1 MIVLS
6 LWGEYADVLGK
17 GFFQRALIESVLIG
31 ILCGIVGTFVVLRG
45 YAFIGDALAH
55 ATFPGVAIA
64 YLWRASV
71 LGGALAA
78 GFVTSF
84 LIGWVARHRKVSND
98 TAIGVL
104 FAGAFALGVM
114 IVSRATTY
122 TKDISSLLFG
132 DVIGVSQR
140 DIAVLLIAGLLIV
153 GLTLLFY
160 RDLLLA
166 AFDPTFAAAL
176 GRPVGL
182 IDALTLGLLTLTIVV
197 GLQTVG
203 NILIVALVV
212 TPSATAR
219 LLTDR
224 VPVMMLLGA
233 LIGGLSGAI
242 GLLASYPLELAPG
255 ATIVIVATIGFFLA
269 LAFSPKH
276 GWLFASIE
284 RRQRQAKGVELSP
297 RPAVQ
302 SEALD
307 QPVRACQGLRNG

>member
-6 LWGEYADVLGK
+6 LWGEYADVLAK

-104 FAGAFALGVM
+104 FAGAFALGVV

-140 DIAVLLIAGLLIV
+140 DIVILLVTGVLIV
-153 GLTLLFY
+153 GTVAFCY

-166 AFDPTFAAAL
+166 AFDPTFAAAI

-233 LIGGLSGAI
+233 TIGGLSGAV

-255 ATIVIVATIGFFLA
+255 ATIVIVATLAFFLA
-269 LAFSPKH
+269 LALSPKH
-276 GWLFASIE
+276 GWLFSAIE
-284 RRQRQAKGVELSP
+284 RRRKVEDGRRMVKVPLTQDWEK
-297 RPAVQ
+297 R
-302 SEALD
+302 
-307 QPVRACQGLRNG
+307 